1 MPSSLRK
8 ATACE
13 SGSDMSATSTLAP
26 VASLRP
32 APRTWLTARW
42 TTRANPS
49 VGWARSRS
57 SSGTTATSFSR

>member
-13 SGSDMSATSTLAP
+13 SGSDMSATSTFVPL
-26 VASLRP
+26 ASLRP

-49 VGWARSRS
+49 VGCARSRS
-57 SSGTTATSFSR
+57 SSGTAAISLSR